1 MTAEGEGRDDLLDS
15 VREARGY
22 VLPLHSVLAEEDPE
36 VLAGYE
42 RMMRALYH
50 SGRRLDAKTK
60 ELVYVA
66 VLVALGA
73 AEEHLRAHME
83 RAQREGAD
91 PQDVLEALELVIPA
105 AGVGR
110 ASVGFDIWRRT
121 FRAEPPAG

>member
-22 VLPLHSVLAEEDPE
+22 VLPLHSVLAEEDPK

-42 RMMRALYH
+42 RMMQALYH
-50 SGRRLDAKTK
+50 ASRRLDGKTK

-73 AEEHLRAHME
+73 VEEHLRAHME
-83 RAQREGAD
+83 RAQREGASTE
-91 PQDVLEALELVIPA
+91 DVLEALELVIPA